1 MVYSARNTHQTR
13 QTRRV
18 FTQTCQLQSAVC
30 ANGAGDTGSG
40 VGRGTS
46 LRLAMRVLRTCP
58 TACAPQTRQT
68 CPDWSG
74 LVQLLRSLDAEP
86 RKSHFLPPTSVVN
99 ITTVQY
105 GIWNTQVEYKTC
117 PRACRAAQATK
128 QGLPS
133 VVWSRPDTSQL
144 HARSMNADTATG
156 DCNPLPTR
164 DRRPVHS
171 LQQRSR
177 AWQKALD
184 RRQRQRLNKYAY
196 NSGTYPWPVHNEQQP
211 LHTCSSGDG
220 ERKDWNALW
229 SRHVDTNE
237 DNLQDNKE
245 KKTNIKNENHNGAT
259 WSMLHDLGH
268 ALVAEARSRESDA
281 TRSEDGTTERTP
293 KGAPCESDAREC
305 VRILKDDVL
314 RALDRLDDLERLL
327 AA

>member
-1 MVYSARNTHQTR
+1 
-13 QTRRV
+13 
-18 FTQTCQLQSAVC
+18 
-30 ANGAGDTGSG
+30 
-40 VGRGTS
+40 
-46 LRLAMRVLRTCP
+46 
-58 TACAPQTRQT
+58 
-68 CPDWSG
+68 
-74 LVQLLRSLDAEP
+74 
-86 RKSHFLPPTSVVN
+86 
-99 ITTVQY
+99 
-105 GIWNTQVEYKTC
+105 
-117 PRACRAAQATK
+117 
-128 QGLPS
+128 
-133 VVWSRPDTSQL
+133 
-144 HARSMNADTATG
+144 MNADTATG

-268 ALVAEARSRESDA
+268 ALVVELIRSGDGVAEMNFNRRTLTITPYDQKNLERDA
-281 TRSEDGTTERTP
+281 SAASAGQSHPNEEMSQLLPAD
-293 KGAPCESDAREC
+293 
-305 VRILKDDVL
+305 ILKDTSGAKNAQGEQESTVVQLLSADI
-314 RALDRLDDLERLL
+314 LDDISGTKTAQSLETYSQSIERSEKPRQ
-327 AA
+327 